1 MTALQQLL
9 IPKKV
14 KKKIR
19 IFEGNKYGGDGGY
32 VVSVDH
38 LSNYLISLG
47 CCDSTSFEENYL
59 TKLKGEYKIDI
70 YDGEGGCELAQKD
83 PDINFFNKNVYS
95 LNDFHIPDECFIQ
108 CDIEGSEISLFSDY
122 NEKTKRI
129 KQMCLEVHFNIN
141 KSAKEWIN
149 FFEIINSTHSLIHI
163 HGNNNIQG
171 YFEGVPLVTELTY
184 VLSDLLDDLET
195 QDYKCPHKDLDQP
208 NNINLPELEFNWWL

>member
-1 MTALQQLL
+1 MTALQKLL

-32 VVSVDH
+32 VASADH

-47 CCDSTSFEENYL
+47 CCGNTSFEESYL

-70 YDGEGGCELAQKD
+70 YDGDGGCELAQKD
-83 PDINFFNKNVYS
+83 PDITFFNKNVYS
-95 LNDFHIPDECFIQ
+95 LNDFHIPDECLIQ

-129 KQMCLEVHFNIN
+129 KQMCLEVHLNIN
-141 KSAKEWIN
+141 KSVKEWIN

-171 YFEGVPLVTELTY
+171 YFQRV
-184 VLSDLLDDLET
+184 
-195 QDYKCPHKDLDQP
+195 HKQTKITCL
-208 NNINLPELEFNWWL
+208 IR

>member
-1 MTALQQLL
+1 
-9 IPKKV
+9 
-14 KKKIR
+14 
-19 IFEGNKYGGDGGY
+19 
-32 VVSVDH
+32 
-38 LSNYLISLG
+38 
-47 CCDSTSFEENYL
+47 
-59 TKLKGEYKIDI
+59 
-70 YDGEGGCELAQKD
+70 
-83 PDINFFNKNVYS
+83 
-95 LNDFHIPDECFIQ
+95 
-108 CDIEGSEISLFSDY
+108 
-122 NEKTKRI
+122 
-129 KQMCLEVHFNIN
+129 MCLEVHFNIN